1 MIHTVKGFSTVDET
15 EVDVFLKF
23 TWFLY
28 DPANVGNL
36 ISGSSHFLN
45 PAWTSGSPLVHILL
59 KPSMQDFKYDPT
71 SMGDECGCIIMYI
84 TIHIYVIP
92 VCCVLSHSVVSDSLW
107 PHGLQPAR
115 LLSSWGFP
123 GKNTGVGC
131 HALLQ
136 GIFTTQG
143 LNPGLP
149 HYRRI
154 LYHLSH

>member
-123 GKNTGVGC
+123 R
-131 HALLQ
+131 Q
-136 GIFTTQG
+136 EYWSG
-143 LNPGLP
+143 LPCPPPGDLHNPGTEPRSPAL
-149 HYRRI
+149 
-154 LYHLSH
+154 